1 MKQFVKGMMLILMC
15 AIVVSLVK
23 VSDAQAKSV
32 NGVSPRFTSISE
44 CNVTLTLNGE
54 AEVAISGKV
63 LGVYGTANTS
73 LSAVL
78 QRQRGSS
85 WVNVKTWEKSSA
97 SKSVR
102 LQEVYPISSGT
113 YRVMLI
119 GTADGES
126 TTVYS
131 AVVTY

>member
-1 MKQFVKGMMLILMC
+1 MKLFLKRMVMIIIC
-15 AIVVSLVK
+15 AVVLFGSKIESVQAQSVGAISPRYVSLVDCWTTLSFSGETASVLAK
-23 VSDAQAKSV
+23 VQGKDGTS
-32 NGVSPRFTSISE
+32 NVSM
-44 CNVTLTLNGE
+44 V
-54 AEVAISGKV
+54 
-63 LGVYGTANTS
+63 
-73 LSAVL
+73 AVL

-113 YRVMLI
+113 YRVMLT